1 MSHDVAT
8 YIWKKYFSRNVLVE
22 LRKRAEIA
30 NMLKTK
36 TLSWLVL
43 LDVNLCKLYRAIHS
57 GRSVSEKAEGFMN
70 CLDVSPREYNKYK
83 NHVANELDS
92 GEFKVYDFLKNHY
105 KIL

>member
-1 MSHDVAT
+1 MSHDVAR
-8 YIWKKYFSRNVLVE
+8 YIWKKYFSHHVLVE

-43 LDVNLCKLYRAIHS
+43 LDVNLSKLYHAIHI
-57 GRSVSEKAEGFMN
+57 GKSVSEKAEGFMN
-70 CLDVSPREYNKYK
+70 CFDVSPREYNKYK
-83 NHVANELDS
+83 KHVADELDS